1 MSLKGT
7 SVMTESL
14 HGNEEPGVLCRDV
27 GRSRSGQER
36 SSGGGWK
43 DDGVPALIGVSTEKL
58 GQAGKQNWIVWTI
71 PVGMEMWGLAL
82 GV

>member
-36 SSGGGWK
+36 SSGGCG
-43 DDGVPALIGVSTEKL
+43 GRMVVSQL
-58 GQAGKQNWIVWTI
+58 
-71 PVGMEMWGLAL
+71 
-82 GV
+82 